1 MDFAKLLQ
9 ILGLN
14 RNPVQQPMYPYA
26 EIEKQIVQSGNQPYF
41 GYVSDEE
48 LLAMQNTAPSAAVD
62 NEISRRA
69 AMRGQNQNRLLE
81 EAMKKRR
88 EIENFQGLI

>member
-1 MDFAKLLQ
+1 
-9 ILGLN
+9 
-14 RNPVQQPMYPYA
+14 
-26 EIEKQIVQSGNQPYF
+26 
-41 GYVSDEE
+41 
-48 LLAMQNTAPSAAVD
+48 MQNTAPSAAVD

-88 EIENFQGLI
+88 EIENIQGLI

>member
-26 EIEKQIVQSGNQPYF
+26 EIEKQIMQSGNQPYF

-48 LLAMQNTAPSAAVD
+48 LLSMQNTAPSAAVD

-69 AMRGQNQNRLLE
+69 AIRGQNQNRLLE

>member
-69 AMRGQNQNRLLE
+69 AMRGENQNRILE

>member
-48 LLAMQNTAPSAAVD
+48 LLSMQNTAPSAAVD

-69 AMRGQNQNRLLE
+69 AIRGQNQNRLLE

-88 EIENFQGLI
+88 EIENIQGLI

>member
-9 ILGLN
+9 MIGLN
-14 RNPVQQPMYPYA
+14 RRQIQPPMYPYS
-26 EIEKQIVQSGNQPYF
+26 EIENQIMQSGNQPYF
-41 GYVSDEE
+41 GYVSDDE
-48 LLAMQNTAPSAAVD
+48 LLAMQNTNPSAAVD

-81 EAMKKRR
+81 EAMKKIR
-88 EIENFQGLI
+88 EMENIRGLI

>member
-9 ILGLN
+9 MLGLN
-14 RNPVQQPMYPYA
+14 RNPVQPPMYPYA
-26 EIEKQIVQSGNQPYF
+26 KIEKQIMQSGNQPYF

-62 NEISRRA
+62 NEISKRA
-69 AMRGQNQNRLLE
+69 AMRGENQNRLLE

>member
-9 ILGLN
+9 MLGLN
-14 RNPVQQPMYPYA
+14 RNPVQPPMYPYA
-26 EIEKQIVQSGNQPYF
+26 EIEKQIMQSGNQPYF

-62 NEISRRA
+62 NEISKRA
-69 AMRGQNQNRLLE
+69 AMRGENQNRLLE

>member
-9 ILGLN
+9 MLGLN
-14 RNPVQQPMYPYA
+14 RNPVQPPMYPYA
-26 EIEKQIVQSGNQPYF
+26 EIEKQIMQSGNQPYF

-48 LLAMQNTAPSAAVD
+48 LLSMQNTAPSAAVD

-69 AMRGQNQNRLLE
+69 TMRGENQNRLLE

>member
-9 ILGLN
+9 MIGLN
-14 RNPVQQPMYPYA
+14 RRQIQPPMYPYA
-26 EIEKQIVQSGNQPYF
+26 EIENQIMQSGNQPYF
-41 GYVSDEE
+41 GYVSDDQ
-48 LLAMQNTAPSAAVD
+48 LLAMQNTNPSAAVD

-81 EAMKKRR
+81 EAMKKIR
-88 EIENFQGLI
+88 EMENIRGLI

>member
-9 ILGLN
+9 MLGLN

-26 EIEKQIVQSGNQPYF
+26 EIEKQIMQSGNQPYF

-69 AMRGQNQNRLLE
+69 AIRGQNQNRLLE

>member
-9 ILGLN
+9 MLGLN
-14 RNPVQQPMYPYA
+14 RNPVQTPMYPYA
-26 EIEKQIVQSGNQPYF
+26 EIEQQMMESGNQPYF

-69 AMRGQNQNRLLE
+69 AMRGENQNRLLE
-81 EAMKKRR
+81 EAMRKRR